1 MGKSNYFFDKTQ
13 IIRYHFYISFFRL
26 KMVERLAEY
35 FKQKAILIVDD
46 DYVSAL
52 LLQEHLRPLNTELLV
67 AHTTCDAINLFKT
80 NPKIA
85 LVLLDIKFHVGNG
98 YEVAKQ
104 MRVLNPEVI
113 LIAQTALAIEEE
125 RQKLINSCFNSYIFK
140 PILSNVLFD
149 TILKNIL

>member
-1 MGKSNYFFDKTQ
+1 M
-13 IIRYHFYISFFRL
+13 I
-26 KMVERLAEY
+26 ERLAEY

-52 LLQEHLRPLNTELLV
+52 LLQEHLKQLNAELLV
-67 AHTTCDAINLFKT
+67 AYTTDDAINLFKV

-104 MRVLNPEVI
+104 MRELNPNVI

-125 RQKLINSCFNSYIFK
+125 RQKLIISCFNSFIFK
-140 PILSNVLFD
+140 PIQSNVLFE
-149 TILKNIL
+149 TLSKYVL